1 MKHWEEFWSTKHQKP
16 IIEVPPQSLYG
27 GTYIEP
33 LASMGMSCFLEPVRD
48 LFKEGVSILD
58 YGCGAGILANFISER
73 LKDYTYYGLEI
84 NSEHGIER
92 LDIAKKYLTDDRNYF
107 GLINEDLRSVLKNK
121 IDCVVLISI
130 FTHLKIDAVKDIIFN
145 LKPLFETNREAKIIF
160 SCFIAEEDTVHNY
173 QPEISEGFYGVS
185 FIRETDLVNCCNDN
199 NLKLSKCSDF
209 IAQGDHV
216 HNIFVIEMGEVGN
229 V

>member
-1 MKHWEEFWSTKHQKP
+1 MKHWEEFWSIKQQKP

-33 LASMGMSCFLEPVRD
+33 LASIGMSCFLEPVRD

-92 LDIAKKYLTDDRNYF
+92 LDIAKKYLTDNRNYF
-107 GLINEDLRSVLKNK
+107 GLINEDLTSVLKNK

-145 LKPLFETNREAKIIF
+145 LKPLFETNKEAKIIF
-160 SCFIAEEDTVHNY
+160 SCFIAEEDNVIDY
-173 QPEISEGFYGVS
+173 KPEISDEFYGVS
-185 FIRETDLVNCCNDN
+185 FIKEIDLVNFCEEN
-199 NLKLSKCSDF
+199 NLKLSKCFDF
-209 IAQGDHV
+209 VAQNDHV
-216 HNIFVIEMGEVGN
+216 HNIYMIEVGEN
-229 V
+229 L